1 LEALAF
7 QLKRKSLKISEIGV
21 YMKVL
26 LGTLN
31 AKFVH
36 SNLAIRYLKA
46 YANNFDIELFETS
59 INDNLMD
66 TAMNIIDKLPDVIA
80 FSCYIWN
87 IEATLKVASSIKEVL
102 PGAIILLGGPEV
114 SYDGGEY
121 LKKYDFIDY
130 IAQGEGEIIFKS
142 FLEVINHP
150 EKSFDCVNGLIYRSN
165 FKIIENKCNGSLEK
179 LDNIPFPYE
188 ENIPDKIVYYEAS
201 RGCPFSC
208 TYCLS
213 GSAGGV
219 RYFSIE
225 RVKKDLKILIDNK
238 VELVKF
244 VDRTF
249 NSNRKFAYSIWEFLI
264 ENHCNTKFHFEIG
277 ADLLDEESIKLLNTA
292 PKELFQFEVGI
303 QTTNIEVLKNIN
315 RIMDYQRIK
324 ENIIKIKE
332 SDNIHCH
339 LDLIAGLPGEN
350 IDSFKN
356 SFDMCMEI
364 NPEVLQLGFLKVLK
378 GTTIYKEKEKYG
390 IHYIK
395 HPNYQVLYTDNLP
408 YPQMRELIDME
419 KSFEIYYNSGIF
431 NITLSY
437 IFTFYKSKFDF
448 FMELTGFLKQTDFYN
463 RNVDLKDKFKLLYEF
478 GSLKCGEVIKDIM
491 LHEYII
497 NTRKTVLPEFLR
509 RDYPKNLKEQLHI
522 NKSKIIDNFGE
533 FDIKKLFV
541 TPVSV
546 EILKC
551 KDEYVVE
558 EKMRVA
564 VFNLASGRYCYI

>member
-1 LEALAF
+1 
-7 QLKRKSLKISEIGV
+7 
-21 YMKVL
+21 MKVL

-46 YANNFDIELFETS
+46 YAGNYDIELFETS
-59 INDNLMD
+59 INDNLME
-66 TAMNIIDKLPDVIA
+66 AAINILDRAPDVIA

-87 IEATLKVASSIKEVL
+87 IEATLKVASTIKEVL
-102 PGAIILLGGPEV
+102 PKVVILLGGPEV
-114 SYDGGEY
+114 SFDGGEY

-130 IAQGEGEIIFKS
+130 IAQGEGEIIFKN
-142 FLEVINHP
+142 FLEVIDRG
-150 EKSFDCVNGLIYRSN
+150 EKSIDSVDGLIYR
-165 FKIIENKCNGSLEK
+165 KKLEIIENKCNERLEN
-179 LDNIPFPYE
+179 LDDIPFPYE

-213 GSAGGV
+213 GSSKGV
-219 RYFSIE
+219 RYFSID
-225 RVKKDLKILIDNK
+225 RVKKDLKIFIDNK

-249 NSNRKFAYSIWEFLI
+249 NSNKKFANEIWKFLI
-264 ENHCNTKFHFEIG
+264 QSHGNTKFHFEIG
-277 ADLLDEESIKLLNTA
+277 ADLLNEEDILLLRTA
-292 PKELFQFEVGI
+292 PKDLFQFEIGV

-315 RIMDYQRIK
+315 RIMDFQRVK

-332 SDNIHCH
+332 GDNIHCH

-378 GTTIYKEKEKYG
+378 GSTIYKEKEKYG

-395 HPNYQVLYTDNLP
+395 HPNYAVLYTSSLP

-437 IFTFYKSKFDF
+437 LFSFYKSKFDF
-448 FMELTGFLKQTDFYN
+448 FMELTRFLKQTDFYS
-463 RNVDLKDKFKLLYEF
+463 RSIDLRDKFNLLYDF
-478 GSLKCGEVIKDIM
+478 GLMSYGEVIKDIM

-497 NTRKTVLPEFLR
+497 NTKKTIVPEFLKR
-509 RDYPKNLKEQLHI
+509 EYPKNLKELLFI
-522 NKSKIIDNFGE
+522 NKSKIINIFGE
-533 FDIKKLFV
+533 FDGKRLFII
-541 TPVSV
+541 PVDV
-546 EILKC
+546 EIC
-551 KDEYVVE
+551 KHKDKYSIQ
-558 EKMRVA
+558 KKKGLA
-564 VFNLASGRYCYI
+564 VFNLATGKYCYI